1 MDYNITYR
9 EKDKGLQVIVSYKD
23 KLGKWKQKSKQ
34 GFSNTREGK
43 KKAKLEAD
51 KILQKLKE
59 DYKNFSYNEFTD
71 ITLGEFIE
79 LYLKHL
85 SLSLEANTIL
95 TYTTSLKHF
104 RSIFDK
110 KMIEIKFI
118 DIQSCVDNL
127 ILQEYKRSTILIYIN
142 KIKHIFNAAINEYD
156 INITNPTKRINI
168 PKEKN
173 NSTKKALTVKEL
185 DELLNKITLPRNY
198 LIALLAGKCGLRI
211 GEILGLTWN
220 DIDFKNNTL
229 SINKQWKLLKNNS
242 YGLGDVKSKNSNRL
256 IPLTQTISKELK
268 NLKSV
273 MPLNIDGRIINS
285 ANTKATTHN
294 FNVYLKR
301 RGYNL
306 TVHELRHT
314 YATILI
320 SSGVDFK
327 TAAQLLGHDIEQT
340 IKTYSHVTDDMIKR
354 ASNILENIF

>member
-23 KLGKWKQKSKQ
+23 NLGKWKQKSKQ

-104 RSIFDK
+104 RNIFDK

-142 KIKHIFNAAINEYD
+142 KIKHIFNAAINKYD